1 MTPGLITEIRVLD
14 QVLAGHTNQ
23 LGPDFVGYRNDAYR
37 VANPGVMLAPTGRD
51 QIEKIAIAAA
61 FHDLGIWTD
70 ETFDYLEPSV
80 RLTRAY
86 LTGTQIPLWS
96 PEPLTTRQHSE
107 PYLFNHVMRAWLFA
121 VRIAEL
127 AEKPHDAEVLAV
139 ATVLHDV
146 SLSGGVDR
154 QLRFEVEGAN
164 AARDFARENG
174 LDDRR
179 AQLIWDS
186 VALNSTPSIALYKE
200 TEVALCSA
208 GTVLDWSGE
217 GSDKLTNDQMARI
230 LEAFPRLE
238 MKRRFTDAV
247 CRIVKMRPG
256 PHTTTSH
263 GTSVNGSKQATR
275 YHRLSIT
282 C

>member
-1 MTPGLITEIRVLD
+1 MRSRTSEASVQAPVR
-14 QVLAGHTNQ
+14 VLAGVPV
-23 LGPDFVGYRNDAYR
+23 PDTTLVSR
-37 VANPGVMLAPTGRD
+37 
-51 QIEKIAIAAA
+51 AI
-61 FHDLGIWTD
+61 
-70 ETFDYLEPSV
+70 DY
-80 RLTRAY
+80 A
-86 LTGTQIPLWS
+86 
-96 PEPLTTRQHSE
+96 RQHSE
-107 PYLFNHVMRAWLFA
+107 PYLFNHVMRSWLFA
-121 VRIAEL
+121 VRLAEL

-186 VALNSTPSIALYKE
+186 VALNSTQSIALYKE

-208 GTVLDWSGE
+208 GTVLDWSGQ
-217 GSDKLTNDQMARI
+217 GSDKLTNDQMAGI

-247 CRIVKMRPG
+247 CRIVKTRPG
-256 PHTTTSH
+256 TTYDNFARDFGERFEAGYKVPSTVDYLLNSPF
-263 GTSVNGSKQATR
+263 GE
-275 YHRLSIT
+275 
-282 C
+282 